1 MFLINQSNDN
11 SNFIIGS
18 GVSTSIGEIVKKVFL
33 LYDLNAENHILINPS
48 LLREG
53 DPKEIVADPSLLMSK
68 LNWSPEYSIDDLLK
82 RIFNKL
88 N

>member
-1 MFLINQSNDN
+1 M
-11 SNFIIGS
+11 
-18 GVSTSIGEIVKKVFL
+18 
-33 LYDLNAENHILINPS
+33 INPK

-68 LNWSPEYSIDDLLK
+68 LNWNPEYSIDDLLE